1 MKFITTIAALAAA
14 AYAIDLESKTETAT
28 ETASKA
34 TTEAESASVAI
45 VPEKFDQAVSQF
57 AMETP
62 FTDQECYMKQVDIYS
77 DQIIAIEAL
86 RLEVLELTQ
95 RIADAEHDFQQNTLR
110 IRDNRQKIGQ
120 NSRAALEN
128 RAKIDVLSLDIDD
141 IKDCLNR
148 QWGEQMTLRRVLEL
162 YCHQFTFVSHL
173 PSQCEPILSA
183 GTELHPLYAWPAGE
197 HDEHYPE
204 YQD

>member
-1 MKFITTIAALAAA
+1 MKIIAAIAAMAAA
-14 AYAIDLESKTETAT
+14 ASALELEGKTDVESTTSAETG
-28 ETASKA
+28 
-34 TTEAESASVAI
+34 SVAI
-45 VPEKFDQAVSQF
+45 VPESFDKAVSQF
-57 AMETP
+57 AFETP

-95 RIADAEHDFQQNTLR
+95 RISDAEHDFQMNTMR
-110 IRDNRQKIGQ
+110 IKENRQKIMQ
-120 NSRAALEN
+120 NARAALEN

-148 QWGEQMTLRRVLEL
+148 QWGEQTSLRRVLEL

-183 GTELHPLYAWPAGE
+183 GTELHALYAWPAGE